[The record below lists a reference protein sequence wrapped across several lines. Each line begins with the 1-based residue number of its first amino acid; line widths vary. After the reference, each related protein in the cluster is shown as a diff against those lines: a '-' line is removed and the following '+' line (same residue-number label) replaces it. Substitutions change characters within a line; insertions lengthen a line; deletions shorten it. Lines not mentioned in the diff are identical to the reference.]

1 MGRKEILMPM
11 VVEALE
17 FHSGSATI
25 VEVGKYILD
34 NYSEVLAKDE
44 DLSITW
50 QYDYRWAADA
60 LRKDGA
66 ILPAEQSPR
75 GVWELS
81 NFEEH
86 HHNPLMRKADL
97 DITLDSILHAERGD
111 VFSSSDIFHLFTG
124 ELFGNSPQKGIH
136 WYPRNGDLEVIVI
149 SSTESQDKY
158 KDRFIDEGETVFLY
172 YLMIGHRHSNDSIIN
187 RESIEN
193 SILLKQNENAAPI
206 LLLRR
211 NGPSRDY
218 VCEGWFSMETHCHD
232 DRENHDSVDSVLL
245 VRSA

>member
-1 MGRKEILMPM
+1 
-11 VVEALE
+11 
-17 FHSGSATI
+17 
-25 VEVGKYILD
+25 
-34 NYSEVLAKDE
+34 
-44 DLSITW
+44 
-50 QYDYRWAADA
+50 
-60 LRKDGA
+60 
-66 ILPAEQSPR
+66 EQSPR

-81 NFEEH
+81 DFKEL
-86 HHNPLMRKADL
+86 HHNPFVPWDDAEGSVDL
-97 DITLDSILHAERGD
+97 DISLDSILHAERGD
-111 VFSSSDIFHLFTG
+111 VFSSSDLFHLFTG

-158 KDRFIDEGETVFLY
+158 KDRFMDKEETVFLY
-172 YLMIGHRHSNDSIIN
+172 YLMIGHRHSKDSIIN

-211 NGPSRDY
+211 NGPSGDY
-218 VCEGWFSMETHCHD
+218 VCEGWFIMETHCHD

-245 VRSA
+245 VRLA

>member
-1 MGRKEILMPM
+1 M
-11 VVEALE
+11 VVGALE

-25 VEVGKYILD
+25 IEVGKYILD
-34 NYSEVLAKDE
+34 NYGEALAKDE

-50 QYDYRWAADA
+50 QYDYRWAASA
-60 LRKDGA
+60 LRKDGV
-66 ILPAEQSPR
+66 IIPAEQSPR

-81 NFEEH
+81 NFREN
-86 HHNPLMRKADL
+86 HHNPFIRGPDVDL
-97 DITLDSILHAERGD
+97 TLDSILHAERGD
-111 VFSSSDIFHLFTG
+111 VFTSSDLFQLFTG

-136 WYPRNGDLEVIVI
+136 WYPKNGDLEVIVI
-149 SSTESQDKY
+149 SSTESQNKY
-158 KDRFIDEGETVFLY
+158 KDRFIDEEETVFLY
-172 YLMIGHRHSNDSIIN
+172 YLMIGHRHSRDSIIN

-211 NGPSRDY
+211 SGPSGDY
-218 VCEGWFSMETHCHD
+218 VCEGWFIMETHCHD

-245 VRSA
+245 VRLT